1 MKIALIGF
9 LAGVISG
16 IIMAFVSHVCFKHKV
31 FKSSLILIDGSFFFR
46 TLKLTGAPALI
57 QGAGIVIHL
66 VTSGIFGIIY
76 VVAAHVLGFNALSFS
91 SVSLYV
97 LFLWLS
103 MLFIALP
110 IAGEGILGKNSG
122 AFAWFEQLVL
132 HIIFWAVYF
141 LMLKAF
147 L

>member
-9 LAGVISG
+9 LAGAVSG
-16 IIMAFVSHVCFKHKV
+16 VVMALVSHVCFKLKV

-46 TLKLTGAPALI
+46 TLKLTGTPPLI
-57 QGAGIVIHL
+57 QGTGIIIHL
-66 VTSGIFGIIY
+66 VTSGVFGIIY
-76 VVAAHVLGFNALSFS
+76 VVASQVLGFNTLSFS
-91 SVSLYV
+91 LISFYV

-110 IAGEGILGKNSG
+110 VAGEGMLGKKSG
-122 AFAWFEQLVL
+122 AFSWFEQLIL
-132 HIIFWAVYF
+132 HILFCAFYF
-141 LMLKAF
+141 LMLKVF